1 MSKKQS
7 RRDVLKLLGAG
18 AAVASSPMELFLDKL
33 VPSLIE
39 RAVAKDTKALANK
52 YILIQQ
58 FAAPPRWM
66 YDLFLS
72 PYGSNPMANIMA
84 NGSVASELTGGSR
97 YTGVTYKT
105 HKVKGINAPIVWKY
119 DVADGTGAAR
129 PISDL
134 MDNMIVLQGIDA
146 LNPGHSP
153 AAALVNRP
161 LTQYSIDGILADK
174 AGLPFG
180 GIGLGS
186 TALDFKSPKG
196 KNAKV
201 YSGGQDMATLLPE
214 AFAAGVGDLHKEYSK
229 EIDGAV
235 EKLNRGIASAKLGS
249 SSLSL
254 DQNGARK
261 LMEGEVEKIAAAYP
275 ALLAKY
281 ETIISE
287 TIKMSQGLKGLT
299 DKPVGKTGDRTGDLD
314 YRESA
319 GDHIINDTDMRDTI
333 KTANVPNLAK
343 EFAVAEYVITNNLTS
358 SVAVGMPNMRVRFN
372 GATRSVTKDQHRT
385 GVFNSVFYTAL
396 FYRIS
401 SACILGLIDGLKATP
416 YKGSNMFDHSVIRQ
430 SGEFGRHPRTD
441 GSGSDHSPWSSNC
454 MLLSGMIKGPIIA
467 GQILKDGASIG
478 RRPGS
483 WGAAGRLKHGPTATT
498 GHVISSI
505 ATMLGIQTPSVNNP
519 SLLIKNE
526 KGEVELNIGYID
538 KTEVV

>member
-7 RRDVLKLLGAG
+7 RRELLKLIGAG
-18 AAVASSPMELFLDKL
+18 AAVASSPMELFLEQL

-39 RAVAKDTKALANK
+39 RAAAKNSKVLASK

-66 YDLFLS
+66 YDLFLA
-72 PYGSNPMANIMA
+72 PYGNNPAASIMA

-97 YTGVTYKT
+97 YTGVAYKT
-105 HKVKGINAPIVWKY
+105 YKVKGINAPLIWTQN
-119 DVADGTGAAR
+119 VADGDGKAR

-146 LNPGHSP
+146 LNPGHTP

-161 LTQYSIDGILADK
+161 LTQYSIDGVLADK

-186 TALDFKSPKG
+186 SALDFKSPKG
-196 KNAKV
+196 KNAKL
-201 YSGGQDMATLLPE
+201 YTAGQDMAALLPE

-249 SSLSL
+249 NSLSL
-254 DQNGARK
+254 DQSGARK
-261 LMEGEVEKIAAAYP
+261 LMEGEVAKIAAAYP
-275 ALLAKY
+275 KLLAKY
-281 ETIISE
+281 EKIIAE
-287 TIKMSQGLKGLT
+287 TVKMTQGLKGLS
-299 DKPVGKTGDRTGDLD
+299 DKPVGKTGDRKGDLN
-314 YRESA
+314 YREGA
-319 GDHIINDTDMRDTI
+319 GTLIVNDEDMRETI
-333 KTANVPNLAK
+333 KTASLPNLAK

-358 SVAVGMPNMRVRFN
+358 SVSVGLPNLRVRFN
-372 GATRSVTKDQHRT
+372 GANRSVTKDQHRT
-385 GVFNSVFYTAL
+385 GVFNSVFYTTL

-416 YKGSNMFDHSVIRQ
+416 YKGGNMFDHSVIRQ

-441 GSGSDHSPWSSNC
+441 GTGSDHSPWSSNC

-467 GQILKDGASIG
+467 GQILKDGGDIG

-505 ATMLGIQTPSVNNP
+505 ATMLGVQTPSVNNP
-519 SLLIKNE
+519 SLLVKND
-526 KGEVELNIGYID
+526 KGEIELNIGYID